1 MGIDLSQ
8 TLGQFS
14 ENKCIIGG
22 FLGSSILSLSFMS
35 LLPYFFGDDE
45 TKNPRYYTQRAK
57 NIWRENGQLLDEATQ
72 DDLDWINLTEFAI
85 QNETA
90 LRNFRKDLKEERFT
104 RKRYI
109 EMLRKI
115 KNLTHRIGGM
125 EMHEEEFARKRVE
138 NLYENLQ
145 TNNLNGELD
154 RITAETI
161 AVDPTPLNN
170 YVKFYYENLNE
181 MEEILDENLNKICYA
196 LDLKYEELRSE
207 IDEINN
213 VDLKAKEIERAKP
226 PTWLKYD

>member
-1 MGIDLSQ
+1 
-8 TLGQFS
+8 
-14 ENKCIIGG
+14 
-22 FLGSSILSLSFMS
+22 
-35 LLPYFFGDDE
+35 
-45 TKNPRYYTQRAK
+45 
-57 NIWRENGQLLDEATQ
+57 
-72 DDLDWINLTEFAI
+72 
-85 QNETA
+85 
-90 LRNFRKDLKEERFT
+90 
-104 RKRYI
+104 
-109 EMLRKI
+109 MLRKI

-125 EMHEEEFARKRVE
+125 EKHEEEFARKRVE

-154 RITAETI
+154 TITAETI

-213 VDLKAKEIERAKP
+213 VDLKQKEIERAKP
-226 PTWLKYD
+226 PKWLQNN